1 MEKLNHILRQLSKTN
16 KKNLE
21 NYVIT
26 RIWHK
31 LDDLEIKFITQQYVK
46 RTNGSY
52 ALTDM
57 YFPQFN
63 LHVEVDEK
71 HHKSNY
77 NEDSIR
83 ERDIISQSGHEI
95 IRIDVDCSIELVNT
109 QVDSLVNRI
118 KNLKSASGHLF
129 IKWEPIKETSSA
141 TYIEKGYICLEDKV
155 AFKRIVDAI
164 NCFGVKY
171 KGWQKGG
178 IEHPVEENV
187 LIWFPKLYSNELWE
201 NSISNDDS
209 VIYEKSAIPSKVKEH
224 MNEIISSSIHERIVF
239 ARVKDNFGHI
249 MYRFKGKYKLDL
261 HQSYEENQLV
271 WRRSETIVRTYNT
284 QYDRC

>member
-1 MEKLNHILRQLSKTN
+1 MEKLNYVLRQLSKTN

-21 NYVIT
+21 NYVVT

-31 LDDLEIKFITQQYVK
+31 LDDLDIKFITQQYVK

-71 HHKSNY
+71 HHKANY
-77 NEDSIR
+77 KEDNIR

-95 IRIDVDCSIELVNT
+95 IRIDADCSIELVNK
-109 QVDSLVNRI
+109 QVDNLVNRI
-118 KNLKSASGHLF
+118 KDLKSTSGDSF
-129 IKWEPIKETSSA
+129 VKWDPVKESSST
-141 TYIEKGYICLEDKV
+141 TYIEKGLISIGDKV

-178 IEHPVEENV
+178 IEHPIEENV
-187 LIWFPKLYSNELWE
+187 LIWFPKLYSNDLWE
-201 NSISNDDS
+201 NSISLDDS
-209 VIYEKSAIPSKVKEH
+209 IIYEKSAIPSKVKQH
-224 MNEIISSSIHERIVF
+224 MNEIISSGVYERIVF

-249 MYRFKGKYKLDL
+249 MYRFKGKYTLDL
-261 HQSYEENQLV
+261 QQSCEENQLV
-271 WRRSETIVRTYNT
+271 WRRSDTKVRTYNT
-284 QYDRC
+284 QNDR